1 MNNFNFNPFN
11 PYQRYDM
18 QQPQAIQNMTIQ
30 PQASCYFVKSPNDL
44 NGINVMPNTFYLG
57 INTDSNEIYVR
68 KMNNDGLVDIK
79 TYTLQSE
86 KKEKTDFQAI
96 FDRLDGIEKK
106 LNELPQRQTLTL
118 KGKDNER
125 TTRTNNE

>member
-1 MNNFNFNPFN
+1 MNFNPYYN
-11 PYQRYDM
+11 PYQQRFDM
-18 QQPQAIQNMTIQ
+18 QPQTIQNMNLQ
-30 PQASCYFVKSPNDL
+30 PQASCYFVKSANDL
-44 NGINVMPNTFYLG
+44 NGLNVMPNTFYLG
-57 INTDSNEIYVR
+57 INTDANEIYVR
-68 KMNNDGLVDIK
+68 RMNNDGLVDIK

-106 LNELPQRQTLTL
+106 IAELPQRQTLTL

-125 TTRTNNE
+125 TNRTNNE